1 MRSGGQHGACY
12 PNAFGRGDLMMIFF
26 DFACRASLLAA
37 CLLIPHAAHA
47 QPAQPKSPITH
58 VKLWMMQRVGAPVV
72 SPEGRWVVFQVLE
85 PSHDQDKTQSATA
98 K

>member
-1 MRSGGQHGACY
+1 
-12 PNAFGRGDLMMIFF
+12 
-26 DFACRASLLAA
+26 
-37 CLLIPHAAHA
+37 
-47 QPAQPKSPITH
+47 

-85 PSHDQDKTQSATA
+85 PSYDQDKTQSATA